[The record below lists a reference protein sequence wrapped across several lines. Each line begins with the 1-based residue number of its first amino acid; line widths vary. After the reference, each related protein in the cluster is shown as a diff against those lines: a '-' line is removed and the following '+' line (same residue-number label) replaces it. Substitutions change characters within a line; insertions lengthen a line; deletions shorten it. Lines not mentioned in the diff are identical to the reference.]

1 MLPGRWSHRDSR
13 TPTAVNTTR
22 RVLTF
27 PSTLG
32 NVAEPCPFH
41 VPRRKSNC
49 SGKTCEL
56 PERADNLVRSQGPY
70 RPALRFSLSLG
81 LSLRFLRRPAFGSVF
96 GRLCR
101 RSSPASRRHFFPL
114 RATSIPSDAGTNPG
128 SSVRDG
134 HADEGRDRYRSRS
147 RRYACAAACAGL
159 ARISRRGADPAAAC
173 QPVCAGAEQAPA
185 VQAVTIVIMRFR
197 R

>member
-1 MLPGRWSHRDSR
+1 MKIRHYATLLPADGVTEMLPGRWSHRDSR

-70 RPALRFSLSLG
+70 RPALRFGLSLG
-81 LSLRFLRRPAFGSVF
+81 LSLRFLRRPAFGGVF

-101 RSSPASRRHFFPL
+101 RSSPASRRHFFPV
-114 RATSIPSDAGTNPG
+114 RATSNPHRNELVR
-128 SSVRDG
+128 SWSLLKSVATTCY
-134 HADEGRDRYRSRS
+134 HW
-147 RRYACAAACAGL
+147 
-159 ARISRRGADPAAAC
+159 
-173 QPVCAGAEQAPA
+173 PVATPGW
-185 VQAVTIVIMRFR
+185 
-197 R
+197 